1 MNSKIYELYKKEIF
15 VNPEELN
22 KLKKYINEE
31 NKVCGK
37 DALKGNLR
45 DNISYNNPGN
55 DKNHYYYYFKMSN
68 EKFTVIKVNKKFP
81 VELETNSKDDDSKII
96 KIRKENLETVGEA
109 IIYYYSEIVKYFQ
122 IKIATLDFERLYED
136 YSEEGL
142 KKIEKIIQEI
152 TLFYAKMYYRYPIR
166 EVRSSSTKL
175 HEVMEEYN
183 IDEQFNELEK
193 TVSLIRD
200 IINYQ
205 LERKREKE
213 KEKEDKRSE
222 NWNKIFAAI
231 GIALAVIE
239 IVQGFLI
246 K

>member
-1 MNSKIYELYKKEIF
+1 MNNKIYELYKKEIF
-15 VNPEELN
+15 LTQEELDEF
-22 KLKKYINEE
+22 KKKYINEE

-37 DALKGNLR
+37 DTLKGNLR
-45 DNISYNNPGN
+45 DNISYSNIEK
-55 DKNHYYYYFKMSN
+55 DKNYYYYFFKISE
-68 EKFTVIKVNKKFP
+68 EKYTAIKVNKKFP
-81 VELETNSKDDDSKII
+81 EEIEKNSEDD
-96 KIRKENLETVGEA
+96 KIRKENLRIVGEA
-109 IIYYYSEIVKYFQ
+109 IVYYYSEIVKYFQ

-231 GIALAVIE
+231 GTALAVIE

>member
-1 MNSKIYELYKKEIF
+1 MNNKIYELYKKEIF
-15 VNPEELN
+15 LTQEELN
-22 KLKKYINEE
+22 EFKKKYINEE

-37 DALKGNLR
+37 DTLKGNLR
-45 DNISYNNPGN
+45 DNISYSNIEK
-55 DKNHYYYYFKMSN
+55 DKNYYYYFFKISE
-68 EKFTVIKVNKKFP
+68 EKYTAIKVNKKFP
-81 VELETNSKDDDSKII
+81 EEIEKNSEDD
-96 KIRKENLETVGEA
+96 KIRKENLRIVGEA

-122 IKIATLDFERLYED
+122 IKIASLDFEKLYGD

-152 TLFYAKMYYRYPIR
+152 TLFYRYPIR
-166 EVRSSSTKL
+166 EVRSTSTEL

-183 IDEQFNELEK
+183 IDEQFAELEK
-193 TVSLIRD
+193 IISLIRD
-200 IINYQ
+200 VTSYQ

>member
-1 MNSKIYELYKKEIF
+1 
-15 VNPEELN
+15 
-22 KLKKYINEE
+22 
-31 NKVCGK
+31 
-37 DALKGNLR
+37 
-45 DNISYNNPGN
+45 
-55 DKNHYYYYFKMSN
+55 
-68 EKFTVIKVNKKFP
+68 
-81 VELETNSKDDDSKII
+81 
-96 KIRKENLETVGEA
+96 
-109 IIYYYSEIVKYFQ
+109 
-122 IKIATLDFERLYED
+122 
-136 YSEEGL
+136 
-142 KKIEKIIQEI
+142 
-152 TLFYAKMYYRYPIR
+152 
-166 EVRSSSTKL
+166 
-175 HEVMEEYN
+175 MEEYN

>member
-1 MNSKIYELYKKEIF
+1 MNNKIYELYKKEIF
-15 VNPEELN
+15 LTQEELN
-22 KLKKYINEE
+22 EFKRKYINEE

-37 DALKGNLR
+37 DTLKGNLR
-45 DNISYNNPGN
+45 DNISYSNIEK
-55 DKNHYYYYFKMSN
+55 DKNYYYYFFKMN
-68 EKFTVIKVNKKFP
+68 KEKYTAIKVNKKFP
-81 VELETNSKDDDSKII
+81 EEIEKNSEDD
-96 KIRKENLETVGEA
+96 KIRKENLKIVGEA
-109 IIYYYSEIVKYFQ
+109 IVYYYSEIIKYFQ
-122 IKIATLDFERLYED
+122 IKIASLDFEKLYGD

-166 EVRSSSTKL
+166 EVRSASTEL

-183 IDEQFNELEK
+183 IDEQFTELEK
-193 TVSLIRD
+193 IISLIRD
-200 IINYQ
+200 VTSYQ

>member
-1 MNSKIYELYKKEIF
+1 MKI
-15 VNPEELN
+15 
-22 KLKKYINEE
+22 
-31 NKVCGK
+31 
-37 DALKGNLR
+37 
-45 DNISYNNPGN
+45 
-55 DKNHYYYYFKMSN
+55 
-68 EKFTVIKVNKKFP
+68 
-81 VELETNSKDDDSKII
+81 
-96 KIRKENLETVGEA
+96 VGEA
-109 IIYYYSEIVKYFQ
+109 IVYYYSEIVKYFQ
-122 IKIATLDFERLYED
+122 IKIASLDFEKLYGD

-166 EVRSSSTKL
+166 EVRSTSTEL

-183 IDEQFNELEK
+183 IDEQFAELEK
-193 TVSLIRD
+193 IISLIRD
-200 IINYQ
+200 VTSYQ

>member
-1 MNSKIYELYKKEIF
+1 MNNKIYELYKKEIF
-15 VNPEELN
+15 LTQEELN
-22 KLKKYINEE
+22 EFKKKYINEE

-37 DALKGNLR
+37 DTLKGNLR
-45 DNISYNNPGN
+45 DNISYSNIEK
-55 DKNHYYYYFKMSN
+55 DKNYYYYFFKISE
-68 EKFTVIKVNKKFP
+68 EKYTAIKVNKKFP
-81 VELETNSKDDDSKII
+81 EEIEKNSEDD
-96 KIRKENLETVGEA
+96 KIRKENLRIVGEA
-109 IIYYYSEIVKYFQ
+109 IVYYYSEIVKYFQ

-231 GIALAVIE
+231 GTALAVIE